1 MKSIDEQ
8 LLNIAIHHNRP
19 WEEVV
24 KYHLLEA
31 LLRRVSHS
39 IYVQHWV
46 LRGGMLTR
54 LWVSPEKR
62 IAVDVD
68 FVGLYSFDVETTQ
81 QKFSEIL
88 AAKSCADEVIFYL
101 DSLQAKGIWLD
112 TDFPGVRVN
121 IDAAVGNYQHNIQID
136 VGFGDP
142 IVPPAQWID
151 YPTLVPGETLRVQAV
166 RPETMVGWKLHGL
179 VELGAKR
186 WRPKDLYDLML
197 LSTEVTLNETELAE
211 AIAIAFSSRSTPL
224 QEVLGILDSPQWWN
238 NSKNRSQWRRY
249 LRQMP
254 TQTMPQELSSVVD
267 VVIARWQPIV
277 KNLVA
282 LSEIHNLQFV
292 SKSF

>member
-8 LLNIAIHHNRP
+8 LLNIAIHHHRP
-19 WEEVV
+19 WEEVG

-39 IYVQHWV
+39 IYTQQLI

-68 FVGLYSFDVETTQ
+68 FVGLYPFNVETTR

-101 DSLQAKGIWLD
+101 DSLQAKGIWLN

-197 LSTEVTLNETELAE
+197 LSTEVTLNETELDQ

-224 QEVLGILDSPQWWN
+224 QEVLGILYSPQWWN

-282 LSEIHNLQFV
+282 LSEIQNLQFV
-292 SKSF
+292 SKFL